1 MNNPINLDRQIIR
14 KTSDNSKTFKM
25 GIVLDDNLVW
35 CFNDFE
41 FYTIP
46 IETHHDFF
54 DETENDRKRNVL
66 KEHIHEYIEFTSST
80 SSINRD
86 TDINRDTE
94 GLSVCREQTENI
106 IDDFWFKTNK
116 ISEVVSFYFSELDVK
131 CIINEMEEIVD
142 NLNIDDIIIS
152 YQTYR
157 YCKEVKINSDT
168 WGADIEVRRTSTYY
182 DDYIGKLLPCKV
194 FYTENARDFSTHVS
208 ATPFP
213 DEVLTRLYVD
223 LKDIDRL
230 YINNI
235 KVGEPYVDKLGIYN
249 VPKNSLFEE
258 AEIRENARKTYSRED
273 HIMTLVNK
281 KIKSIIAKKIEIEA
295 KYHIQEAMNLIKKYP
310 RYKILRSKRPLN
322 NVYYF

>member
-1 MNNPINLDRQIIR
+1 MNNPINLYKQDIR
-14 KTSDNSKTFKM
+14 KTSDNDMTFKM
-25 GIVLDDNLVW
+25 GIVIDDNLIW
-35 CFNDFE
+35 CLNDFE

-46 IETHHDFF
+46 IELHHDFF
-54 DETENDRKRNVL
+54 EETENDRKRNVL
-66 KEHIHEYIEFTSST
+66 KEHLHEYIEFTSSI
-80 SSINRD
+80 SSV
-86 TDINRDTE
+86 NRDTE
-94 GLSVCREQTENI
+94 GLCVCKEQTENI

-131 CIINEMEEIVD
+131 CLINEMEEIVD

-152 YQTYR
+152 YQTYY
-157 YCKEVKINSDT
+157 YCEEVKINSDT
-168 WGADIEVRRTSTYY
+168 WGTDIEVRRTSTYY

-194 FYTENARDFSTHVS
+194 FYTENARDLSTHVS
-208 ATPFP
+208 AVPFP

-258 AEIRENARKTYSRED
+258 AEIRENARLTYNRKD

-295 KYHIQEAMNLIKKYP
+295 KYHIHEAMNLIKNYP
-310 RYKILRSKRPLN
+310 CYKLTRSR
-322 NVYYF
+322 

>member
-1 MNNPINLDRQIIR
+1 MNNPINLYKQDIR
-14 KTSDNSKTFKM
+14 KTSDNDMTFKM
-25 GIVLDDNLVW
+25 GIVIDDNLIW
-35 CFNDFE
+35 CLNDFE

-46 IETHHDFF
+46 IELHHDFF
-54 DETENDRKRNVL
+54 EETENDRKRDVL

-80 SSINRD
+80 SS
-86 TDINRDTE
+86 NRDTE
-94 GLSVCREQTENI
+94 RLSVCQEQIENI
-106 IDDFWFKTNK
+106 IDVFWFKTNK

-131 CIINEMEEIVD
+131 RIMKEMESFVD
-142 NLNIDDIIIS
+142 KLNIEDIIS
-152 YQTYR
+152 NYKTYF
-157 YCKEVKINSDT
+157 KGETIKVNSDT
-168 WGADIEVRRTSTYY
+168 WGNDIEVRRTSTYY
-182 DDYIGKLLPCKV
+182 DDYIGKLLPHKV
-194 FYTENARDFSTHVS
+194 FYSENARDFSSHVS
-208 ATPFP
+208 VAPSP

-258 AEIRENARKTYSRED
+258 AEIRENARLTYNRKD

-295 KYHIQEAMNLIKKYP
+295 KYHIHEAMNLIKNYP
-310 RYKILRSKRPLN
+310 CYKLTRSR
-322 NVYYF
+322 